1 MDKVEESLINNLKK
15 FNLIDKKLIVGVS
28 GGGDSTSLLIAL
40 SEIKKMIPQI
50 YFEAFH
56 VNYGLRK
63 ESNDDEVFVKKICK
77 KLKVKIVTKNIKEEK
92 INLRGDSE
100 NELRNTRYQ
109 LISSYVLKSKS
120 YCLLTGHNLNDHI
133 ETFLMKISRGAGLK
147 GIEGINYFST
157 LEEFKNLKI
166 FRPLLSFKKEDLNRY
181 CTSKNIKP
189 MNDITNFN
197 IKFTRN
203 RIRKNIIPEFEKLN
217 PDFLSTVNRL
227 TNLIKE
233 LNIYQNRTI
242 NEIFK
247 KIKIKEDHKKISFNR
262 KKFNLLENFEKKL
275 ILKSKCESLSHSIF
289 IESKHIDI
297 ILEKCFSE
305 KNNFSLDMPGPIII
319 NATKDEISL
328 EKLVTK

>member
-1 MDKVEESLINNLKK
+1 MV
-15 FNLIDKKLIVGVS
+15 KLILVVLFITLNIS
-28 GGGDSTSLLIAL
+28 VLHA
-40 SEIKKMIPQI
+40 
-50 YFEAFH
+50 
-56 VNYGLRK
+56 K
-63 ESNDDEVFVKKICK
+63 ES
-77 KLKVKIVTKNIKEEK
+77 
-92 INLRGDSE
+92 
-100 NELRNTRYQ
+100 
-109 LISSYVLKSKS
+109 
-120 YCLLTGHNLNDHI
+120 
-133 ETFLMKISRGAGLK
+133 
-147 GIEGINYFST
+147 
-157 LEEFKNLKI
+157 
-166 FRPLLSFKKEDLNRY
+166 SFKITFGSTVGNIPLEINKI
-181 CTSKNIKP
+181 SKNIKP
-189 MNDITNFN
+189 MHDVTNFN